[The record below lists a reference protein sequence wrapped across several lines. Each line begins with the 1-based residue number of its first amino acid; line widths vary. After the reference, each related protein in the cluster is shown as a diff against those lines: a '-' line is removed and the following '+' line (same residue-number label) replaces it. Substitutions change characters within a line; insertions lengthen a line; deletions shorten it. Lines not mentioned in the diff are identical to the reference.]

1 MLRAKSTFFF
11 AAVEQNERSQR
22 VLCGF
27 KYHKGENLLCFLFS
41 DPIIAGLGVSMKEM
55 EGKAR
60 FDAMYRNFDTVL

>member
-1 MLRAKSTFFF
+1 MASGEKPAK
-11 AAVEQNERSQR
+11 
-22 VLCGF
+22 VLKTIGSD
-27 KYHKGENLLCFLFS
+27 S